1 MAAFLVLVAAILVQ
15 LVFSSDDITGCGN
28 KPADVEFVLD
38 SSGSILFK
46 DFRKQLQFTENLVDL
61 FDIGSN
67 KTRVGMVSFSTD
79 VIPEF
84 RLGENDNKED
94 IKKKIAGVKYQGGRT
109 NTGDALHYVRTRT
122 FPVGGGRRPN
132 VPHITI
138 VLTDGM
144 SQNSSYTEQEAA
156 AVHGQGITVFV
167 IGIGNQVDEKELAAI
182 ASTPTD
188 NFMFKIDNFDA
199 LQSIKDRLAV
209 RTCKVPPATPAP
221 PTPPTV
227 NEDAVLYGNAHC
239 GPKIPV
245 DLKIV
250 FDTSAIGLDNS
261 KFIMR
266 FIADVSDRLD
276 LQQSQSEV
284 GTVTNDCATKSLADV
299 SFGSGHDRE
308 KLEQSLVGTS
318 PSFSWMMR
326 KLRLSFDQ
334 QEQRKKVAVVFLGE
348 TLDGAEFRK
357 VLRETGR
364 AKFMG
369 IQILVVGVGTRVNSR
384 QASFLAT
391 QANQVFFALSYDI
404 IDELEGPLLLQICTL
419 N

>member
-1 MAAFLVLVAAILVQ
+1 MVAAVLVQ
-15 LVFSSDDITGCGN
+15 MVFSTDDITGCGN

-38 SSGSILFK
+38 SSGSIMFK
-46 DFRKQLQFTENLVDL
+46 DFRKQLQFTKNLVDL

-67 KTRVGMVSFSTD
+67 KTRVGMVSFSTE

-84 RLGENDNKED
+84 TLDENNNKED
-94 IKKKIAGVKYQGGRT
+94 IKKKIAAVKYQGGRT
-109 NTGDALHYVRTRT
+109 NTGDALHYVRTKT
-122 FPVGGGRRPN
+122 FPLGGGRPN

-144 SQNSSYTEQEAA
+144 SQNLSYTEQEAA
-156 AVHGQGITVFV
+156 AMHGQGITVFV

-188 NFMFKIDNFDA
+188 NFMFTIDNFDA
-199 LQSIKDRLAV
+199 LQSIKDRLAI

-221 PTPPTV
+221 PTPPAV

-239 GPKIPV
+239 GPEIPV
-245 DLKIV
+245 ELKVV

-266 FIADVSDRLD
+266 FIADISDRLD
-276 LQQSQSEV
+276 LRQSQSEV
-284 GTVTNDCATKSLADV
+284 GTVTNDCAAKSLADV

-318 PSFSWMMR
+318 PSFSWMVR
-326 KLRLSFDQ
+326 KLRLSFNQ
-334 QEQRKKVAVVFLGE
+334 QEKRKKLAVVFLGD
-348 TLDGAEFRK
+348 TLDRAEFLK

-369 IQILVVGVGTRVNSR
+369 IQILVVGVGARVNTR

-391 QANQVFFALSYDI
+391 QANQIFFAMSYDNL
-404 IDELEGPLLLQICTL
+404 DDLEGPLLLQICTL
-419 N
+419 K